1 MALALLHVAF
11 DCDCGERLHTQLP
24 GGSDLSDGHCTGC
37 SCRGDF
43 DADGKLDLAV
53 MNAGN
58 AGASDDGSVS
68 ILLGNGDGTF
78 KAAMNFSTCKNCTR
92 IAAADFNADNKSD
105 LAVLRPGDATATDD
119 GDVTVFLSN
128 GDSTFRKGQV
138 LTPGKNP
145 SSVIAPDLNADH
157 RFDLV
162 VTNQTDNTVAILF
175 GNGDGTFQAPVPYA
189 TAGGQPASTLL
200 VDFNQDSLE
209 DLAVRC
215 YFGHTD
221 IFLANGDGTFRS
233 GASFNTGLLS
243 IVA

>member
-1 MALALLHVAF
+1 MGFDMFRQNRWLWLFCMLLSTVTVASAS
-11 DCDCGERLHTQLP
+11 T
-24 GGSDLSDGHCTGC
+24 LSFQAAATYPTGTAPVAVAV
-37 SCRGDF
+37 GDF

-58 AGASDDGSVS
+58 AGGSDDGSVS

-78 KAAMNFSTCKNCTR
+78 KAAMNFSACKNCTR

-105 LAVLRPGDATATDD
+105 LAVLRPGDATASDD

-128 GDSTFRKGQV
+128 GDGTFRKGQV

-162 VTNQTDNTVAILF
+162 VSNQTDNTVAILF

-189 TAGGQPASTLL
+189 TAGGQPVTLL
-200 VDFNQDSLE
+200 PIS
-209 DLAVRC
+209 A
-215 YFGHTD
+215 T
-221 IFLANGDGTFRS
+221 A
-233 GASFNTGLLS
+233 LS
-243 IVA
+243 SSACRRPVMKT